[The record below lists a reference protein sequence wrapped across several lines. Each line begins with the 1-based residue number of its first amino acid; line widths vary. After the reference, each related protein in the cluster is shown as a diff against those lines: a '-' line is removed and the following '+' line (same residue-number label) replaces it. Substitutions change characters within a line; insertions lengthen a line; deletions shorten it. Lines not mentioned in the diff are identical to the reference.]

1 MNLFTGLVAFTNSD
15 TYCTVND
22 MTLTTKCDLIKL

>member
-1 MNLFTGLVAFTNSD
+1 
-15 TYCTVND
+15 